1 MWTCENYSSTPR
13 EEAYFSKAEKK
24 MSVFKN
30 IRIRVDRFLCPV
42 HSHPFLFEKGGF
54 FISGLSY
61 HPHVSGENSHRKLIF
76 SKTLSR
82 VKIFENASLTDAIVF
97 PLFSVLVWTGENNS
111 NTLSMD
117 AYIFWKRRKKISV
130 SEISGYVWK
139 GPLISKKLCA
149 CITRFGTL
157 QDYDVQLPRFALNK
171 RLQFPQIF
179 SI

>member
-1 MWTCENYSSTPR
+1 M
-13 EEAYFSKAEKK
+13 
-24 MSVFKN
+24 MSYN
-30 IRIRVDRFLCPV
+30 IYYEHYACSV
-42 HSHPFLFEKGGF
+42 
-54 FISGLSY
+54 
-61 HPHVSGENSHRKLIF
+61 
-76 SKTLSR
+76 
-82 VKIFENASLTDAIVF
+82 TDAIVF

-111 NTLSMD
+111 NTLSVD

-130 SEISGYVWK
+130 SEISGYMWK

-179 SI
+179 SILLGPLSLKFHSNRVRLHLFDKVPRSALGLPAWGFKERKVTF